1 MKDSKSRKWQITINN
16 PLDKGYTHD
25 FIREQFK
32 LIKPVIYWCLSD
44 EIGEN
49 QTYHTHVFIA
59 CSSAVR
65 FSTIRNKFEGA
76 HFEMAKGT
84 AQQNREYVF
93 KEGKWTN
100 DKKEDTNLKDTH
112 EEYGECPLERQ
123 GQRND
128 IHDLYD
134 MIKQGSSDF
143 EIIEENPNYLL
154 NIEKVDRARQ
164 IVREEEFKN
173 KFRKLHVQY
182 LYGET
187 GSGKTRFV
195 MEKYGYSNVFRVT
208 DYKHPF
214 DSYKGQDVVI
224 FEEFRSSLKIQD
236 LLNYLDGYP
245 LELPCRYANKIA
257 CFTKVYLITNIPFEE
272 QFKNVQYANPETWNA
287 FKRRIHEIYH
297 FEKDTPTV
305 KEDYFDQLSLL

>member
-1 MKDSKSRKWQITINN
+1 MKDTKSRKWQITINN
-16 PLDKGYTHD
+16 PQEKGFSHD
-25 FIREQFK
+25 FIKKQLEQMK
-32 LIKPVIYWCLSD
+32 SVIYWCLSD
-44 EIGEN
+44 EIGQEG
-49 QTYHTHVFIA
+49 TYHTHIFIA

-65 FSTIRNKFEGA
+65 FSTVRNKFDGA

-100 DKKEDTNLKDTH
+100 DKKEDTNLKNTH
-112 EEYGECPLERQ
+112 EEFGECPLERQ

-128 IHDLYD
+128 IVDLYD
-134 MIKQGSSDF
+134 MVKQGASDF
-143 EIIEENPNYLL
+143 DIIEENPNFLL
-154 NIEKVDRARQ
+154 NIEKIDRARQ
-164 IVREEEFKN
+164 IVREEQFKN
-173 KFRKLHVQY
+173 TFRKLHVQY
-182 LYGET
+182 LYGKT

-214 DSYKGQDVVI
+214 DSYKGQDIVI
-224 FEEFRSSLKIQD
+224 FEEFRSSFKIQE

-257 CFTKVYLITNIPFEE
+257 CYTKVFLITNIPFE
-272 QFKNVQYANPETWNA
+272 QQYETIQYTNPETWNA
-287 FKRRIHEIYH
+287 LKRRIHEVY
-297 FEKDTPTV
+297 FYTGEKV
-305 KEDYFDQLSLL
+305 IKEDYFEQMSLL